1 MAINVDDI
9 VRRLGRQRDAGSYD
23 DGSLPAWTREARL
36 AKNRLPGPLT
46 FVPYGSLV
54 SIAIDVPG
62 NSGGKFEGLVWTCGE
77 RHGLDVED
85 SRQEITDL
93 TRIFLNH
100 VLPLPR

>member
-1 MAINVDDI
+1 MALDVDS
-9 VRRLGRQRDAGSYD
+9 VLKRLGRQREAGHVD
-23 DGSLPAWTREARL
+23 NRSLPAWTREARL
-36 AKNRLPGPLT
+36 AKNRLSGSLT

-62 NSGGKFEGLVWTCGE
+62 NSGGKFDGLVWTCGDH
-77 RHGLDVED
+77 HGLGVED
-85 SRQEITDL
+85 ARQEITDL